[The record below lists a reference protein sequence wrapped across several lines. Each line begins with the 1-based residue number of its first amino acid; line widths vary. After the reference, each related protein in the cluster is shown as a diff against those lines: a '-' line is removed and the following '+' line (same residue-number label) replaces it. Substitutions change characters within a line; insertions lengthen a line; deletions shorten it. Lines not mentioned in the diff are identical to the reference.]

1 MPRLSGGH
9 DVQDSN
15 SILELGHFHRAIR
28 RLESK
33 LALALILSAF
43 CQATC
48 SLASAAWEQ
57 AGQNGAVNAV
67 ATSPDGAWIA
77 SGSDD
82 ATVKI
87 WHASDGTLARTLAI
101 GGLFQVTA
109 LAFDYGSTTLAVG
122 YGDGSIRLW
131 NPTNGV
137 LVRTINLSW
146 NGGVNYLGKIAS
158 LSFSPNGQYLAAGS
172 GDLYTRIWKV
182 SDGTKYQSW
191 VKNTGPLQSVAW
203 SPDGTKVATGSED
216 KTAVVLNTNGWGN
229 VSGTPKTLG
238 SNVTA
243 VAFSPDGTVLVAG
256 CLDRTITFW
265 QTSGFSVIRTLT
277 SPGSNV
283 TALAF
288 GTDGQTLF
296 SGDDNGIITR
306 WAASASWSAT
316 TSWPAHTNG
325 VDGVRSLAI
334 TADNT
339 KLVSGGG
346 DHQVSLWRATDGAAL
361 TNLTS
366 HAGMITRACFA
377 PDGSRAASAS
387 TDGSVQ
393 LWASDS
399 GAPDAALTIHTNQV
413 GALAFSP
420 DSTLLVSGGGCLDNT
435 LRIFSCSNLALL
447 QTIVAATNG
456 VTALAISP
464 DSSLVASAGDRLEQ
478 VIRIWSLPGGSPVRT
493 LDGHTNGAGV
503 LAFSPNGQYLASAGL
518 FNSGTIKLWNLND
531 GSVRTFTPANV
542 TNLYRVYWPTNGYSN
557 SGGPFMTN
565 TVVHTCSIQSIAF
578 NATGALLASAGAR
591 DGLVNIW
598 QTDTGTLLRSL
609 TNLSQG
615 ARSVAFSPDGT
626 LLAAAGSDV
635 IQMWRTSDWQPVC
648 TYTNETVGISSLNFS
663 PNGVSLV
670 FGRDDGT
677 VGRILNPLANPIKL
691 VLSLPRRG
699 QLSIANPYSPFLSV
713 WASSNLANPLS
724 WSLLTNVV
732 AATNLVQMTDPSPV
746 LPPIRFYQVTT
757 PP

>member
-1 MPRLSGGH
+1 
-9 DVQDSN
+9 
-15 SILELGHFHRAIR
+15 
-28 RLESK
+28 
-33 LALALILSAF
+33 
-43 CQATC
+43 
-48 SLASAAWEQ
+48 
-57 AGQNGAVNAV
+57 
-67 ATSPDGAWIA
+67 
-77 SGSDD
+77 
-82 ATVKI
+82 
-87 WHASDGTLARTLAI
+87 
-101 GGLFQVTA
+101 
-109 LAFDYGSTTLAVG
+109 
-122 YGDGSIRLW
+122 
-131 NPTNGV
+131 
-137 LVRTINLSW
+137 
-146 NGGVNYLGKIAS
+146 
-158 LSFSPNGQYLAAGS
+158 
-172 GDLYTRIWKV
+172 
-182 SDGTKYQSW
+182 
-191 VKNTGPLQSVAW
+191 
-203 SPDGTKVATGSED
+203 
-216 KTAVVLNTNGWGN
+216 
-229 VSGTPKTLG
+229 
-238 SNVTA
+238 
-243 VAFSPDGTVLVAG
+243 
-256 CLDRTITFW
+256 
-265 QTSGFSVIRTLT
+265 
-277 SPGSNV
+277 
-283 TALAF
+283 
-288 GTDGQTLF
+288 
-296 SGDDNGIITR
+296 
-306 WAASASWSAT
+306 
-316 TSWPAHTNG
+316 
-325 VDGVRSLAI
+325 
-334 TADNT
+334 
-339 KLVSGGG
+339 
-346 DHQVSLWRATDGAAL
+346 
-361 TNLTS
+361 
-366 HAGMITRACFA
+366 
-377 PDGSRAASAS
+377 
-387 TDGSVQ
+387 
-393 LWASDS
+393 
-399 GAPDAALTIHTNQV
+399 
-413 GALAFSP
+413 
-420 DSTLLVSGGGCLDNT
+420 
-435 LRIFSCSNLALL
+435 
-447 QTIVAATNG
+447 